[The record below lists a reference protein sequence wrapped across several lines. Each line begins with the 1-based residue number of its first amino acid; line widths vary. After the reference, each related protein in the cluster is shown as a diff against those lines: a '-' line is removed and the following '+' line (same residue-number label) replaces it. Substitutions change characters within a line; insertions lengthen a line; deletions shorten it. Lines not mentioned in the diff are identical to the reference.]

1 MQKFGFIT
9 VLNKSSL
16 DKSSAHS
23 FILNVLR
30 GIAALQVC
38 VHHFRNHF
46 FPSFSDVV
54 DPGFIFKLFAF
65 ATGFANHAVMIF
77 FAISGWLVGGSVL
90 NNIRKNNFAINYA
103 IDRISR
109 LWTVLIPV
117 FIISL
122 LIVLAVQN
130 LNFLYKDV
138 FMGSPSIGA
147 LTFVGNL
154 LGLQTIFIDRYAA
167 NYPLWSLANETA
179 YYLTFPLLVG
189 LFVPAFSFKVKAVL
203 CAALLLVLGY
213 LPTEII
219 IFASVWL
226 LGALFSRIQIQTNLC
241 GKFALLMLS
250 LGFMLWG
257 RYKNMH
263 DDIYIILLY
272 IVPLMAYLSANLT
285 DTPTAIKQN
294 KLLQKVVHFLSEIS
308 FSLYVLHVPFIYLF
322 QSFYTGVTGQKLLNL
337 NVNGALVFAAM
348 IVLTLLFTYMFYRL
362 FENQHV
368 PLRQYLKHKI
378 LK

>member
-1 MQKFGFIT
+1 
-9 VLNKSSL
+9 N
-16 DKSSAHS
+16 
-23 FILNVLR
+23 
-30 GIAALQVC
+30 
-38 VHHFRNHF
+38 
-46 FPSFSDVV
+46 
-54 DPGFIFKLFAF
+54 
-65 ATGFANHAVMIF
+65 
-77 FAISGWLVGGSVL
+77 IS
-90 NNIRKNNFAINYA
+90 
-103 IDRISR
+103 
-109 LWTVLIPV
+109 
-117 FIISL
+117 
-122 LIVLAVQN
+122 
-130 LNFLYKDV
+130 FLYKDV

-147 LTFVGNL
+147 LTFIGNL

-226 LGALFSRIQIQTNLC
+226 LGALFSRVQIQTNLC

-348 IVLTLLFTYMFYRL
+348 IVLTLLFTYIFYRL